1 MLSEGKKG
9 VDEGDYEL
17 VEYKKGKAFKR
28 KPGKKE
34 TSPVKLEI
42 GSCYNFQS
50 LNFPNHFV
58 HNRKGQ
64 VWMDEGDFSNKDFK
78 RDTTWKITEG
88 NFAKATGGIS
98 IASADQADD
107 DGEPKVCAAE
117 WGKC

>member
-1 MLSEGKKG
+1 
-9 VDEGDYEL
+9 
-17 VEYKKGKAFKR
+17 
-28 KPGKKE
+28 
-34 TSPVKLEI
+34 
-42 GSCYNFQS
+42 
-50 LNFPNHFV
+50 
-58 HNRKGQ
+58 
-64 VWMDEGDFSNKDFK
+64 MDEGDFSNKDFK